1 MNNTKIYDSSTLMK
15 MVGHS
20 NACASHVEEIEH
32 IAKARNIKDADILM
46 FACDIFN
53 YAFICGKREERSRHK
68 A

>member
-1 MNNTKIYDSSTLMK
+1 